1 MEIENLKKIIKE
13 NEVVVIKFYTNDC
26 GVCKQYEKEFEK
38 AKQEFKQFKFI
49 SLDLNEKTENID
61 FASSYSVFGVPTT
74 LIIKNNNSGEL
85 IQGFKSFTQLSNLLK
100 NYN

>member
-13 NEVVVIKFYTNDC
+13 NEVVVIKVYTNDC
-26 GVCKQYEKEFEK
+26 GVCKQYESEFEK

-49 SLDLNEKTENID
+49 SLDLNEKSENID
-61 FASSYSVFGVPTT
+61 FASSYGVFGVPTT
-74 LIIKNNNSGEL
+74 LVIKNNNSGEL
-85 IQGFKSFTQLSNLLK
+85 IEGFRSFAQLSILLK